1 VQNNASLEIDCIP
14 KPTYKRQGDE
24 YIMDVVCATA
34 TVLELDRDFL
44 EQYTDAEIRQVYYCK
59 SYLKVKRVSDLCT
72 ADGVFILPSILK
84 GELSIRQ
91 CASKLEDIRQD
102 RPSKN
107 RWSTRR
113 NVLRTLCTQGKKVD
127 TQG

>member
-1 VQNNASLEIDCIP
+1 
-14 KPTYKRQGDE
+14 
-24 YIMDVVCATA
+24 MDVVCAPT

-44 EQYTDAEIRQVYYCK
+44 EQYTDAEIRQVYYYK
-59 SYLKVKRVSDLCT
+59 SYQKVKRVSDLCT

-102 RPSKN
+102 HPSEN
-107 RWSTRR
+107 TWSIWAHTMHTRQESR
-113 NVLRTLCTQGKKVD
+113 HPRI
-127 TQG
+127 